1 MAATYTVRMAALAT
15 DTSIKWIDNLLSHH
29 ALPGVAGGR
38 QGLERAISMD
48 GLIAIELVRVASGEL
63 GIPLARAVAIAGL
76 IMSDRSRQSIRTD
89 SGIELRFPLADL
101 ERRLRERLVE
111 AVDAAPTP
119 PRGRPRRP

>member
-15 DTSIKWIDNLLSHH
+15 DASIKWIDNLLSHH
-29 ALPGVAGGR
+29 DVPGVAGGR

-48 GLIAIELVRVASGEL
+48 GLIAIEVVRVASAEL
-63 GIPLARAVAIAGL
+63 GIPLARAVAIASA
-76 IMSDRSRQSIRTD
+76 IIRDRPRDAIRTD
-89 SGIELRFPLADL
+89 SGVELRFPIADL

-119 PRGRPRRP
+119 PRGRPRRH